1 MEGMKLIYAYVRVSA
16 KDQCEDRQ
24 IDALKGYEID
34 EFFIDKASGKNFDR
48 PQYKRLL
55 KVIKKGDLLVIHS
68 IDRLGR
74 NFEDILEQWRFL
86 TKEIGVQIY
95 VITMPILDTRKENDL
110 LNSVIINLVLQLLSF
125 VAETERKAIKDRQR
139 EGIEAA
145 RARGKPLGRPMKPV
159 PPEFDNLV
167 KEWKDGKITREE
179 MLKQLGMSKSTFYR
193 IRNQRNK

>member
-1 MEGMKLIYAYVRVSA
+1 MIYAYVRVSA